1 MLNTCS
7 AHFQQASL
15 VCKHTCS
22 HRKATCPRPG
32 SAFVHGRK
40 ELRAVCGSTKPCRG
54 QAPPAGAEPA
64 AGILHCLQQATRRP
78 SHSLTP
84 DQTVNVPFTLYFWY
98 LKQASLA
105 ATTRYEDLLSPPFL
119 FFHATFPHYQAQDI
133 CFLAKVTRKANSPSE
148 RQNTARDNLSPAYLP
163 RPMCAMLMMSR
174 RLLLHS

>member
-54 QAPPAGAEPA
+54 QAPPACAEPA

-78 SHSLTP
+78 SRSLTP
-84 DQTVNVPFTLYFWY
+84 DETANVPFTHCTSGISNKHRWQQPQDMRISFHFPSCSFTPRSPITRLRTS
-98 LKQASLA
+98 ASLL
-105 ATTRYEDLLSPPFL
+105 RS
-119 FFHATFPHYQAQDI
+119 HA
-133 CFLAKVTRKANSPSE
+133 
-148 RQNTARDNLSPAYLP
+148 RQTLPARDKTQRETTCPLP
-163 RPMCAMLMMSR
+163 IYQGPCVQC
-174 RLLLHS
+174 